1 MNSNTPLLILGIDP
15 GSNITG
21 YGLVK
26 KQGSQLIHIDNG
38 CLTTKRS
45 QELPQRLHSIHASLR
60 EIIQKYKPD
69 CMAIEE
75 VFFAKNVSSSLRLGE
90 ARGVALL
97 AAAQEGV
104 EIFEYSTR
112 VVKQALTGFGQAQK
126 EQVQKMVQKL
136 LKLPEVAQIDASD
149 ALALA
154 ICHANTYKMRSL

>member
-1 MNSNTPLLILGIDP
+1 MIVLGLDP

-21 YGLVK
+21 YGIIEK
-26 KQGSQLIHIDNG
+26 RGSQLVHVDNG
-38 CLTTKRS
+38 CLTTKRA
-45 QELPQRLHSIHASLR
+45 QTLPQRLDTIYTSLKEVILR
-60 EIIQKYKPD
+60 HKPD

-97 AAAQEGV
+97 AAAQCGLEIV
-104 EIFEYSTR
+104 EYPTR

-126 EQVQKMVQKL
+126 EQVQKMVQRL

-154 ICHANTYKMRSL
+154 ICHANTYKLKSS

>member
-1 MNSNTPLLILGIDP
+1 MISGNLTVLGIDP

-21 YGLVK
+21 YGIIQ
-26 KQGSQLIHIDNG
+26 KQGAQLIHVDNG
-38 CLTTKRS
+38 CITTKRT
-45 QELPQRLHSIHASLR
+45 QALPQRL
-60 EIIQKYKPD
+60 EIIHTSLKEILKKYRPD
-69 CMAIEE
+69 CVAIEE

-126 EQVQKMVQKL
+126 DQVAKMVQRL

-154 ICHANTYKMRSL
+154 ICHANTYKKPLK

>member
-1 MNSNTPLLILGIDP
+1 MIVLGLDP

-21 YGLVK
+21 YGIVQ
-26 KQGSQLIHIDNG
+26 KQGSQLIHVDNG

-45 QELPQRLHSIHASLR
+45 QTLPERLHSIHQSLR
-60 EIIQKYKPD
+60 EVIQKHKPD

-97 AAAQEGV
+97 AAAQEGL

-154 ICHANTYKMRSL
+154 ICHSNTYKIRSS